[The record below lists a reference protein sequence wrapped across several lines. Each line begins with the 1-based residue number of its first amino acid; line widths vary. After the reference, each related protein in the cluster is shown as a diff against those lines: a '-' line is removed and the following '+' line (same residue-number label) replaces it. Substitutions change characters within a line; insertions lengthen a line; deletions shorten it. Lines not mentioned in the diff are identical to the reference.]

1 MTFIEAL
8 KKAKEIS
15 KERITDYTYVS
26 SLVGLTVDGEDTLIE
41 VDEMGNV
48 YDSGGIMC
56 VIEDFEKDTW
66 DIVKN

>member
-8 KKAKEIS
+8 KKVKEIS
-15 KERITDYTYVS
+15 KERITGYTYVS
-26 SLVGLTVDGEDTLIE
+26 SLVGLTLDGEQSLIE

-48 YDSGGIMC
+48 YHYDGIIC
-56 VIEDFEKDTW
+56 AIEDFEKDTW

>member
-15 KERITDYTYVS
+15 KGRIDDYSYVS
-26 SLVGLTVDGEDTLIE
+26 SLVGITLDDEETLIE

-48 YDSGGIMC
+48 YYSDGIMC
-56 VIEDFEKDTW
+56 AIEDFEKDTW
-66 DIVKN
+66 DIVK

>member
-15 KERITDYTYVS
+15 KERITGYTYVS
-26 SLVGLTVDGEDTLIE
+26 SLVGLTLDGEETLIE

-48 YDSGGIMC
+48 YNPEGIIC
-56 VIEDFEKDTW
+56 PIEDFEKDTW

>member
-15 KERITDYTYVS
+15 KERVTNYTYVS
-26 SLVGLTVDGEDTLIE
+26 SLVGLTLDGEETLIE

-48 YDSGGIMC
+48 YYYNGVIC
-56 VIEDFEKDTW
+56 AIEDFEKDTW

>member
-15 KERITDYTYVS
+15 KERVTNYTYIS
-26 SLVGLTVDGEDTLIE
+26 SLVGLTLDGEETLIE

-48 YDSGGIMC
+48 YNSEGIIC
-56 VIEDFEKDTW
+56 AIEDFEKDTW